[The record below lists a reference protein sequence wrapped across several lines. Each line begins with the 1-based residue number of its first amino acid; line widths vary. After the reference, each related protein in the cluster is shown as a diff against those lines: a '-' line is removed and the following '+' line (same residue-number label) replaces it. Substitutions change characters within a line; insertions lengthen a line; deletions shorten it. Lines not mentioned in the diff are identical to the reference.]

1 MSNLQLGF
9 KGDVLVPV
17 DSHFPVEKFKAIT
30 DGYDADDKRAVAD
43 ARAKLATAFKAK
55 AKSVNEKYIVP
66 PKTTDFAIVYAPTES
81 LYKELTEYQ
90 DPSTKELLTQELM
103 KKHKVVICG
112 PNTLSAY
119 LQSLH
124 MGFQSLKVQKG
135 ATEIYNHL
143 KTISSRFGKHFENII
158 SLRKKLEEAMS
169 VVDKFGTDARSITR
183 TLERANLKTEIQNL
197 KDTLNNT
204 INTSLGS
211 MSTSFNNLST
221 GVTKDMTEALTKV
234 DEKVGNFNQQVQLL
248 NQSQE
253 GITKILAGVKK
264 YGTLAE
270 FSLDALIKDLL
281 PASQFMTNVKMKE
294 DTSENVEF
302 AIRLQGDVLV
312 PVDSHFP
319 VEKFKAITDGYDADD
334 KRAVADARAK
344 LATAFKAKAKSVNEK
359 YIVPPKTTDF
369 AIVYAPTESLYKELT
384 EYQDPST
391 KELLTQELMK
401 KHKVVICGPNTLSAY
416 LQSLHMGF
424 QSLKVQKGAT
434 EIYNHLKTI
443 SSRFGKHFENIISLR
458 KKLEEAMSV
467 VDKFGTDARSIT
479 RTLESIKDPEQL
491 EKAVQTENVEKFV
504 DHSKQAKN

>member
-1 MSNLQLGF
+1 MNIETIILLLILAG
-9 KGDVLVPV
+9 VAA
-17 DSHFPVEKFKAIT
+17 AIFLII
-30 DGYDADDKRAVAD
+30 KQ
-43 ARAKLATAFKAK
+43 
-55 AKSVNEKYIVP
+55 
-66 PKTTDFAIVYAPTES
+66 KTTNEEIGEN
-81 LYKELTEYQ
+81 KEAE
-90 DPSTKELLTQELM
+90 
-103 KKHKVVICG
+103 
-112 PNTLSAY
+112 
-119 LQSLH
+119 
-124 MGFQSLKVQKG
+124 
-135 ATEIYNHL
+135 EI
-143 KTISSRFGKHFENII
+143 
-158 SLRKKLEEAMS
+158 
-169 VVDKFGTDARSITR
+169 
-183 TLERANLKTEIQNL
+183 ANLKTEIVTL

-204 INTSLGS
+204 INTSLGT
-211 MSTSFNNLST
+211 MSTSFNALST

-270 FSLDALIKDLL
+270 FSLDSLIKDLL
-281 PASQFMTNVKMKE
+281 PASQFLTNVKMKE

-302 AIRLQGDVLV
+302 AIKLQGDVLV

-319 VEKFKAITDGYDADD
+319 VEKFKAITDAYDADD
-334 KRAVADARAK
+334 KKAVADARTK
-344 LATAFKAKAKSVNEK
+344 LASAFKAKAKSVMEK
-359 YIVPPKTTDF
+359 YIVPPKSTDF

-401 KHKVVICGPNTLSAY
+401 KYKIVICGPNTLSAY

-443 SSRFGKHFENIISLR
+443 TTRFGKHFDNIITLR
-458 KKLEEAMSV
+458 KKLEEAMIV
-467 VDKFGTDARSIT
+467 VDKFGTDARSIS
-479 RTLESIKDPEQL
+479 RTLENIKDPEQV

-504 DHSKQAKN
+504 ERNKQFKN